1 MSAPSVPQITLEQA
15 KQLVTYLEQ
24 GEQDK
29 ADKLIIEAA
38 SKEQSE
44 LFAEVGKLTRQL
56 HESLKNFEL
65 DTRISDLTTEALPDA
80 KERLNYVM
88 EMTENAANKTMDAVE
103 ASLPLAQQLADD
115 LSEIKPTW
123 DRLMRR
129 DIQLGEFKSLCH
141 DLDKFMQCSQATT
154 DELQG
159 HMTNVL
165 MAQDYQDL
173 TGQVIRRVIE
183 LVREVEDS
191 LIHLLTVFGTAEEP
205 QSKEKENIEEVQIA
219 EVDPADIS
227 GPEGP
232 IMNAESREDV
242 VSNQDEVD
250 DLLSSLG
257 F

>member
-15 KQLVTYLEQ
+15 KQLVTFLEQ
-24 GEQDK
+24 GEQEK
-29 ADKLIIEAA
+29 ADKLIMEAA

-65 DTRISDLTTEALPDA
+65 DTRIADLTTEALPDA

-115 LSEIKPTW
+115 LSDIKPTW

-129 DIQLGEFKSLCH
+129 DIQLGEFKTLCH
-141 DLDKFMQCSQATT
+141 DLDKFMQGSQTTT

-191 LIHLLTVFGTAEEP
+191 LIHLLTVFGTAEDP
-205 QSKEKENIEEVQIA
+205 NSKQKENIEEVQIM
-219 EVDPADIS
+219 EMDPAQIS

-232 IMNAESREDV
+232 ILNAESREDV